1 MALKGEK
8 MLRIAAA
15 VLAALFIALLGADA
29 LRYRSTLH
37 SAPFWVFALA
47 RAAEC
52 LLPAALCAAAA
63 WIVRRRL
70 EHPPRKEKQS

>member
-1 MALKGEK
+1 MARKGEK

>member
-1 MALKGEK
+1 MARKGEK

-47 RAAEC
+47 RAAGC

-63 WIVRRRL
+63 WLVRRRQV
-70 EHPPRKEKQS
+70 HPPRKEKQS

>member
-1 MALKGEK
+1 MARKGEK

-70 EHPPRKEKQS
+70 EPPS